1 MTQAT
6 LYNHRGAR
14 EVTIDELTLI
24 DAPPETD
31 TWFPVKHS
39 TVLDTVAETLTASGF
54 GIDEMRLSVA
64 HDNQRFFGTLRLKN
78 RIAEGVSLAV
88 GLRNSTDKSFPI
100 GFCVGERVFVCDN
113 LAFASEIV
121 IARKHTRFGETR
133 FNEAVSQAVLGLH
146 QYQITAAD
154 RIARLQQ
161 WDLSSE
167 AADSVILRAY
177 ETGVVGTRLLPAV
190 LKHWRE
196 PITDFAPRT
205 GWSLL
210 NAFTSALKERQKL
223 SPQEAAMQTIQ
234 LQRLLTPPDVID
246 VASQPIGE

>member
-6 LYNHRGAR
+6 LYNHKGAR
-14 EVTIDELTLI
+14 EVTIDELSLI
-24 DAPPETD
+24 EAPPATD
-31 TWFPVKHS
+31 TWFPLKHS
-39 TVLDTVAETLTASGF
+39 TVLDTVAETLTGSGF
-54 GIDEMRLSVA
+54 VLDAMQLSVA
-64 HDNQRFFGTLRLKN
+64 RDNQRFFGTLRLKN

-121 IARKHTRFGETR
+121 IARKHTRFGQTR

-146 QYQITAAD
+146 QYQITAAE

-161 WDLSSE
+161 WELPAE
-167 AADSVILRAY
+167 TADSLMLRAY
-177 ETGVVGTRLLPAV
+177 ETGIVGARLLPGV

-210 NAFTSALKERQKL
+210 NAFTSALKERQRL
-223 SPQEAAMQTIQ
+223 SPQEAAMQTIR
-234 LQRLLTPPDVID
+234 LQRLLAPPELPMQQGDN
-246 VASQPIGE
+246 

>member
-1 MTQAT
+1 MQ
-6 LYNHRGAR
+6 
-14 EVTIDELTLI
+14 
-24 DAPPETD
+24 
-31 TWFPVKHS
+31 
-39 TVLDTVAETLTASGF
+39 
-54 GIDEMRLSVA
+54 LSVA
-64 HDNQRFFGTLRLKN
+64 RDNQRFFGTLRLKN

-121 IARKHTRFGETR
+121 IARKHTRFGQTR

-146 QYQITAAD
+146 QYQITAAE

-161 WDLSSE
+161 WELPAE
-167 AADSVILRAY
+167 TADSLILRAY
-177 ETGVVGTRLLPAV
+177 ETGIVGTRLLPGV
-190 LKHWRE
+190 LRHWRE

-210 NAFTSALKERQKL
+210 NAFTSALKERQRL
-223 SPQEAAMQTIQ
+223 SPQEAAMQTIR
-234 LQRLLTPPDVID
+234 LQRLLAPPELPMQQGDN
-246 VASQPIGE
+246 

>member
-1 MTQAT
+1 MIQAT
-6 LYNHRGAR
+6 LCNHKGAR
-14 EVTIDELTLI
+14 EVTLDELSLI
-24 DAPPETD
+24 EAPPATE
-31 TWFPVKHS
+31 TWFPVKHAL
-39 TVLDTVAETLTASGF
+39 VLDTVAETLTASGF
-54 GIDEMRLSVA
+54 TIDEMRLSVA
-64 HDNQRFFGTLRLKN
+64 RDNQRFFGTLRLQN

-121 IARKHTRFGETR
+121 IARKHTRFGQTR
-133 FNEAVSQAVLGLH
+133 FNEAVSQAVVGLH
-146 QYQITAAD
+146 QYRITAAE

-161 WDLSSE
+161 WELSAE
-167 AADSVILRAY
+167 VADSLILRAY
-177 ETGVVGTRLLPAV
+177 ESGVVGTRLLPAI
-190 LKHWRE
+190 LRHWRE

-210 NAFTSALKERQKL
+210 NAFTSALKDRQRL

-234 LQRLLTPPDVID
+234 LQRLLTPPDVSD
-246 VASQPIGE
+246 VTSTPVAT